1 MPESPVS
8 ADVTTE
14 LSAITVA
21 TFVFL
26 VVVNGTTEAIKVTP
40 RHLRL
45 VNKLETTSLTSVH
58 TVKSSISAS
67 AKVLLFNTS
76 LIMAMDIMSMVT
88 ADRNSPCESTL
99 EFVPAQ

>member
-1 MPESPVS
+1 MTAIPESPVS

-14 LSAITVA
+14 LSAITEA

-88 ADRNSPCESTL
+88 ADRNSCL
-99 EFVPAQ
+99 